1 MIAEQF
7 EKLLKIHREI
17 EDSLSS
23 TIKISHI
30 EVDKLVVKDLINKR
44 NSHNNNI
51 VESFDNV
58 LKYYLSDDEFIK
70 YVINNENLD

>member
-1 MIAEQF
+1 MIVEQF
-7 EKLLKIHREI
+7 EKFLKIHREL

-23 TIKISHI
+23 SIKISHI